1 MLSMETTLSRLETI
15 IPTLATRED
24 LTRLEA
30 QIPTLATRADLASL
44 EARIPSLATR
54 EDVACLEYRMMDSIR
69 RVQMAL
75 HTEVNKLTW
84 RIVTLLSGL
93 LPAMIAATVY
103 VVKFHS

>member
-1 MLSMETTLSRLETI
+1 MESKLSRLEAI

-54 EDVACLEYRMMDSIR
+54 EDLACLES
-69 RVQMAL
+69 RVQVAL
-75 HTEVNKLTW
+75 HTEINKQTW
-84 RIVTLLSGL
+84 RIITLLAGL
-93 LPAMIAATVY
+93 IPSMFAATVY
-103 VVKFHS
+103 VFKYL